1 MNDFPKK
8 STFVFLGGIIQGLGM
23 GLFLFPQS
31 IPSGGAGGVAILLNH
46 FFHMPIGPALWLAN
60 FSLLLF
66 GISYL
71 GKRFAVW
78 TILGM
83 TMASLSINFFETYVT
98 IPERNL
104 LFDLVMGSIILG
116 IGVGLLMRQ
125 GVSNGGFGVL
135 AYMLA
140 FKRNIAPGKP
150 LFFFNGTIF
159 FITAAV
165 ISWKIIFLALMSQ
178 WISTRIVDM
187 IYNYQS
193 YEVYEVYT
201 IDWRHKKG

>member
-8 STFVFLGGIIQGLGM
+8 STFVFLGGIIQGLAM

-46 FFHMPIGPALWLAN
+46 LFNIPMGPALWMAN

-66 GISYL
+66 GITYL

-78 TILGM
+78 TVFGM
-83 TMASLSINFFETYVT
+83 TVASLSIDFFETYLI

-104 LFDLVMGSIILG
+104 LFDLVIGSVILG

-150 LFFFNGTIF
+150 LFFFNCTIF

-165 ISWKIIFLALMSQ
+165 ISWEIIFLALISQ
-178 WISTRIVDM
+178 WISTRIVDI
-187 IYNYQS
+187 IYSYQ
-193 YEVYEVYT
+193 YYEVYT
-201 IDWRHKKG
+201 LDWRNKNG

>member
-1 MNDFPKK
+1 MNEFFKK
-8 STFVFLGGIIQGLGM
+8 GVIVLLGGIIQGLGM

-31 IPSGGAGGVAILLNH
+31 IPSGGAGGMAILFNH
-46 FFHMPIGPALWLAN
+46 FFKLPMGPALWIVN

-66 GISYL
+66 GIMYL

-78 TILGM
+78 TVFGM
-83 TMASLSINFFETYVT
+83 TITSLSIHFFEVYLI

-104 LFDLVMGSIILG
+104 LFDLIIGSVTLG

-125 GVSNGGFGVL
+125 GVSNGGVGVL

-140 FKRNIAPGKP
+140 FKRNILPGKP
-150 LFFFNGTIF
+150 LFFFNCLIF

-165 ISWKIIFLALMSQ
+165 ISWKIIFLALISQ
-178 WISTRIVDM
+178 WMSTRIVDI
-187 IYNYQS
+187 IYSYPS
-193 YEVYEVYT
+193 YEVYT
-201 IDWRHKKG
+201 LDWRNKKA